1 MKRILVIAFCLI
13 LFLVSC
19 ANSVRDRYK
28 EEFLQEKDSYTEISN
43 ILIRYYTE
51 NNLNGRVAIWCSED
65 GVEAFYDSE
74 TSIDSPL
81 EQSELDIIYDFI
93 SDSRYEY
100 VSINKD
106 FVEFG
111 NSTGSVFVYLSLTN
125 KRPEK
130 VSDHHTMYDFGG
142 GWYCSVSI
150 AR

>member
-43 ILIRYYTE
+43 ILIRHYTE

-65 GVEAFYDSE
+65 GVEAIYDSE

-100 VSINKD
+100 VSIDED

-111 NSTGSVFVYLSLTN
+111 NSTGSVSIYLRLAS
-125 KRPEK
+125 KIPERI
-130 VSDHHTMYDFGG
+130 SSHHTMYNFSG
-142 GWYCSVSI
+142 GWYCSVSM